1 MDTPAASQQ
10 APLPERSR
18 YHVEVDTEDPNS
30 VYAMQLQMVGSNKR
44 VIEFGCSSGHM
55 TVALAERG
63 CRVVGVDMDAAATA
77 ANEAAER
84 VLVADL
90 DRADFSED
98 LRGDHFDVALFGDV
112 LEHLRDP
119 LATLRAVRECLVP
132 GGYVVVSVPNIA
144 HVDVKLALLNG
155 RFPYGDR
162 GLLDRTH
169 VHFFT
174 REALDQMLADAGFL
188 PVEISRAI
196 VPAFGSELAPDR
208 DVPRE
213 VLAAALQHPEAL
225 TYQFV
230 VKAVLDDGDLALR
243 MLAQRCLGLEEQL
256 RMSSTKREPDTVVAD
271 GDRVE
276 MLTRELN
283 ALRGTK
289 LFRYSAP
296 ARALYA
302 RLHRHRSR

>member
-1 MDTPAASQQ
+1 MDTPRASQQ
-10 APLPERSR
+10 GPLPERSR
-18 YHVEVDTEDPNS
+18 YHVEVDTEDANS

-63 CRVVGVDMDAAATA
+63 CQVVGVDMDAAAAA
-77 ANEAAER
+77 ANEAAKR

-90 DRADFSED
+90 DRSDFSVD

-119 LATLRAVRECLVP
+119 LVTLRAVRGLLVP
-132 GGYVVVSVPNIA
+132 GGYVVACVPNIA
-144 HVDVKLALLNG
+144 HVDVKLALLEG
-155 RFPYGDR
+155 RFPYGDQ

-169 VHFFT
+169 IHFFT

-208 DVPRE
+208 DVPQE
-213 VLAAALQHPEAL
+213 VLDAALRHPEAL

-230 VKAVLDDGDLALR
+230 VKAVLDDGDLAVR
-243 MLAQRCLGLEEQL
+243 MLAQRCLRLEEQL
-256 RMSSTKREPDTVVAD
+256 RMMSTKRELDTIVREAE
-271 GDRVE
+271 RVE
-276 MLTRELN
+276 MLKRELD
-283 ALRGTK
+283 ALRNTK
-289 LFRYSAP
+289 LFRYSAR

-302 RLHRHRSR
+302 RLHQHRSR